1 MIMFGPFQ
9 NTWVERGQL
18 TWNLCCINMSKYVTA
33 TGPKKWGSTHAACS
47 CPPPPQAGCRNS
59 GMQADVRAN
68 TGQWGMR
75 LSRREKSGRYW
86 IVKESAL
93 RKLSQ
98 NMWQQHHVFAC
109 PPKGLI
115 FKEYQKYSRVQQSD
129 AVLVGLFEQLTG
141 GGESVCEAVGGSWRD
156 CLRWSKTRKC
166 SNICDLWFILDCL

>member
-1 MIMFGPFQ
+1 MFGFNWEEHKMRQKTDQKFYLGSWGGKFSLLLFAKAESAMILFGPFQ
-9 NTWVERGQL
+9 NAWVESGQL

-115 FKEYQKYSRVQQSD
+115 FKEYQK
-129 AVLVGLFEQLTG
+129 
-141 GGESVCEAVGGSWRD
+141 
-156 CLRWSKTRKC
+156 
-166 SNICDLWFILDCL
+166 

>member
-1 MIMFGPFQ
+1 MFGFNWEEHKMRQKTDQKFYLGSWGGKFSLLLFAKAESAMILFGPFQ
-9 NTWVERGQL
+9 NTWVESGQL

-115 FKEYQKYSRVQQSD
+115 FKEYQK
-129 AVLVGLFEQLTG
+129 
-141 GGESVCEAVGGSWRD
+141 
-156 CLRWSKTRKC
+156 
-166 SNICDLWFILDCL
+166 